1 MVISL
6 STFHPEFSPPVY
18 TGILPRLLMY
28 KYIYFQYL
36 GHDAIAGYSVFI
48 HMLWKR
54 FWGRKFLVEKGQK
67 TGEKWCGN
75 RGFFCGFVWINVFSL
90 RRFTGVCCE
99 QSFPQ
104 VLHKL
109 STGFCTMILIIKK
122 SCIGISKTLNLF
134 YFPIRL
140 FSSVFCLTQKAQIS
154 QRALA
159 LLVLPFGTFRI
170 LPSSRGSTRRGR
182 G

>member
-6 STFHPEFSPPVY
+6 STFCPELSPPVY
-18 TGILPRLLMY
+18 TGILSRLLMY

-36 GHDAIAGYSVFI
+36 GHDAIAGYGVFI

-75 RGFFCGFVWINVFSL
+75 RGFFCGFVWINMFSS

-104 VLHKL
+104 VFHKL
-109 STGFCTMILIIKK
+109 STGFCTRILIIKK

-134 YFPIRL
+134 YFPILL
-140 FSSVFCLTQKAQIS
+140 FSSVFCLTQIPQIS
-154 QRALA
+154 QKALA
-159 LLVLPFGTFRI
+159 LLVQPPGRVKLI
-170 LPSSRGSTRRGR
+170 LRSF
-182 G
+182 

>member
-6 STFHPEFSPPVY
+6 STFYPELSPSVY
-18 TGILPRLLMY
+18 TGILPRLRIY

-36 GHDAIAGYSVFI
+36 GHDTIAGYSVFI

-75 RGFFCGFVWINVFSL
+75 RGFFCGFVWINVFSS

-104 VLHKL
+104 VFHKL
-109 STGFCTMILIIKK
+109 STGFCTRILIIKK

-134 YFPIRL
+134 YFPILL
-140 FSSVFCLTQKAQIS
+140 FSSVFCLLVYSFTC
-154 QRALA
+154 
-159 LLVLPFGTFRI
+159 LLVHL
-170 LPSSRGSTRRGR
+170 STRSLVNLSTRPLAP
-182 G
+182 

>member
-36 GHDAIAGYSVFI
+36 GHDAITGYSVFI

-75 RGFFCGFVWINVFSL
+75 RGFFCGFVWINVFSS

-109 STGFCTMILIIKK
+109 STGFCTRILIIKK

-140 FSSVFCLTQKAQIS
+140 FSSVF
-154 QRALA
+154 
-159 LLVLPFGTFRI
+159 
-170 LPSSRGSTRRGR
+170 
-182 G
+182 